1 MSRILAKS
9 RDLVSYFK
17 RYAYGTTVLHKKQE
31 LLQIPVLSLINDVDT
46 RWNSTYDML
55 ERLLGQTAA
64 IHATFTDPAIKKDRL
79 MLFTADEQASAEE
92 PLLVLKEL
100 KTTIVC
106 EQRTPSISMVQP
118 VLLKLK

>member
-1 MSRILAKS
+1 M
-9 RDLVSYFK
+9 
-17 RYAYGTTVLHKKQE
+17 
-31 LLQIPVLSLINDVDT
+31 LSLINDVDT